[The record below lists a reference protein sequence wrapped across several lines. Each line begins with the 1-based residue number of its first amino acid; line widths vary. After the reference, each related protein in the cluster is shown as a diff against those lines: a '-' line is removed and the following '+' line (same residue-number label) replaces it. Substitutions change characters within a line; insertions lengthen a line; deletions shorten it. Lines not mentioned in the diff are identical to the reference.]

1 MPRIA
6 ADTVAEHVAQQEA
19 AVVAAAARLFSER
32 GVARV
37 SLADIAAEVGL
48 KRNSLYRYF
57 PDKGHLLA
65 AWFRL
70 ELAPLQARSEA
81 IVALDEPAPERLRR
95 WLELQLDYLTAPE
108 HQAMTDAVAESA
120 SLSDE
125 VRADIG
131 QGHRE
136 LYATLASILDDAAGD
151 HLAAGGEEPRIRV
164 DTMLIAGSLRSAA
177 ELVLAGVDRVVVLDR
192 LVRLALALAE
202 S

>member
-19 AVVAAAARLFSER
+19 AVVAAAARLFGER

-70 ELAPLQARSEA
+70 ELAPLQEQSNA
-81 IVALDEPAPERLRR
+81 IAVADEPPEQRLRR
-95 WLELQLDYLTAPE
+95 WLALQLDYLTAPE
-108 HQAMTDAVAESA
+108 HQAMIDAFADSSV
-120 SLSDE
+120 LSDE
-125 VRADIG
+125 VRADLG
-131 QGHRE
+131 RGHHE
-136 LYATLASILDDAAGD
+136 LYATFGADPRGCRPHAGCRRSDDAAGHD
-151 HLAAGGEEPRIRV
+151 AGGRRAAQRRGARDRRPR
-164 DTMLIAGSLRSAA
+164 S
-177 ELVLAGVDRVVVLDR
+177 
-192 LVRLALALAE
+192 
-202 S
+202 

>member
-19 AVVAAAARLFSER
+19 AVVAAAARLFGER

-70 ELAPLQARSEA
+70 ELAPLQEQSNA
-81 IVALDEPAPERLRR
+81 IAVADEPPEQRLRR
-95 WLELQLDYLTAPE
+95 WLALQLDYLTAPE
-108 HQAMTDAVAESA
+108 HQAMIDAFADSSV
-120 SLSDE
+120 LSDE
-125 VRADIG
+125 VRADLG
-131 QGHRE
+131 RGHHE
-136 LYATLASILDDAAGD
+136 LYATLARILADADPTPGV
-151 HLAAGGEEPRIRV
+151 GGPTTPL
-164 DTMLIAGSLRSAA
+164 DTMLVAGALRSAA
-177 ELVLAGVDRVVVLDR
+177 ELVIAGHDRDDVMAR
-192 LVRLALALAE
+192 LEWLSLALLDA
-202 S
+202 

>member
-19 AVVAAAARLFSER
+19 AVVDAAARLFGER

-65 AWFRL
+65 AWFRV
-70 ELAPLQARSEA
+70 ELAPLQEQSVA
-81 IVALDEPAPERLRR
+81 IAESDEPASARLHR

-108 HQAMTDAVAESA
+108 HQAMTDAFAESA
-120 SLSDE
+120 SLSED

-131 QGHRE
+131 RGHHE
-136 LYATLASILDDAAGD
+136 LYATLGTILEDGVAGAA
-151 HLAAGGEEPRIRV
+151 PRSATVVV
-164 DTMLIAGSLRSAA
+164 DTMLVAGALRSAA
-177 ELVLAGVDRVVVLDR
+177 ELVIAGSDRALVMARLDDLAHALLAG
-192 LVRLALALAE
+192 
-202 S
+202 

>member
-19 AVVAAAARLFSER
+19 AVVAAAARLFGER

-65 AWFRL
+65 AWFRV
-70 ELAPLQARSEA
+70 ELAPLQEQSEA
-81 IVALDEPAPERLRR
+81 IVGSDAPADVRLRR

-108 HQAMTDAVAESA
+108 HQAMTDAFAES
-120 SLSDE
+120 SVLSDE

-131 QGHRE
+131 RGHQE
-136 LYATLASILDDAAGD
+136 LYSTLEQI
-151 HLAAGGEEPRIRV
+151 LAAASPDGGSGRV
-164 DTMLIAGSLRSAA
+164 DTTLVAGALRSAA
-177 ELVLAGVDRVVVLDR
+177 ELVIGGAERDLVIER
-192 LVRLALALAE
+192 LTRLASALTDG
-202 S
+202 

>member
-6 ADTVAEHVAQQEA
+6 ADTVAEHVALQEA
-19 AVVAAAARLFSER
+19 AVVDAAARLFGER

-65 AWFRL
+65 AWFRV
-70 ELAPLQARSEA
+70 ELAPLQEQSAA
-81 IVALDEPAPERLRR
+81 IAESDEPAPTRLHR

-108 HQAMTDAVAESA
+108 HQAMTDAFAESA

-131 QGHRE
+131 RGHQE
-136 LYATLASILDDAAGD
+136 LYATLGRILDDAGPGAEPGAGTVM
-151 HLAAGGEEPRIRV
+151 V
-164 DTMLIAGSLRSAA
+164 DTMLVAGALRSAA
-177 ELVLAGVDRVVVLDR
+177 ELVIGGSDRALVMARLDDLAH
-192 LVRLALALAE
+192 ALLQG
-202 S
+202 

>member
-19 AVVAAAARLFSER
+19 AVVDAAARLFGER
-32 GVARV
+32 GVAKV

-70 ELAPLQARSEA
+70 ELAPLQEQSAA
-81 IVALDEPAPERLRR
+81 IAAAQEPASVRLHR

-108 HQAMTDAVAESA
+108 HQAMTDAFAESA
-120 SLSDE
+120 LLSDE

-131 QGHRE
+131 RGHHE
-136 LYATLASILDDAAGD
+136 LYSTLGTILADAGADRDAG
-151 HLAAGGEEPRIRV
+151 APTAVV
-164 DTMLIAGSLRSAA
+164 DTMLVAGALRSAA
-177 ELVLAGVDRVVVLDR
+177 ELVIGGADRELVLTR
-192 LVRLALALAE
+192 LDGLALALLGG
-202 S
+202 